1 MNTLELIADLD
12 ITGSDVDK
20 NATCPHN
27 IGDMFVAQEFL
38 FNNTS
43 VKESARMDVGTAKY
57 MNWLNDYLRNEK
69 NQSYQAGSFM

>member
-1 MNTLELIADLD
+1 MNTIELIADLD
-12 ITGSDVDK
+12 ITSTDVNTK
-20 NATCPHN
+20 AICPHN

-57 MNWLNDYLRNEK
+57 MNWLNNYLRNEK
-69 NQSYQAGSFM
+69 H